1 MVVRVI
7 AVGVLVL
14 AAMLVV
20 KDGRILRSTGLTSQ
34 CLVLQRGVDGAR
46 LEACRSG
53 RFETRPDLS
62 GRGCVNAGLI
72 GTYEYWH
79 CPPGA

>member
-1 MVVRVI
+1 MTTPPDCGLEENVMVVRVI

-34 CLVLQRGVDGAR
+34 CL
-46 LEACRSG
+46 EIG
-53 RFETRPDLS
+53 RAH
-62 GRGCVNAGLI
+62 V
-72 GTYEYWH
+72 
-79 CPPGA
+79 